1 MAHLEE
7 LLLSPS
13 DPARLAAAA
22 APVDSERG
30 RRVLLYVDPQ
40 PDYQEGAEFTAVAAA
55 VEAGGAGVSCEYVY
69 SESTADMLTRKGLDV
84 ASAMRAPDDGDE
96 AAWAARTLGEAREV
110 VGVVCGSDG
119 GLALAERLQHIL
131 VPSRSNGIVSARRD
145 KYSMNEALRA
155 AGLPVAAQAAPT
167 SWEDAEAF
175 LRSLPHGEDGFRAV
189 LKPRRGTGSV
199 GVFLAS
205 SMDEAR
211 QIYSSLDSLATVVQ
225 QFLDRSRDSSGG
237 CVVQE
242 CLDGDEWIV
251 DSVSADGEHKVL
263 ALWRYEKGAANGA
276 PFVYLSAEAHALSG
290 PAEAALVDY
299 ARGALDA
306 LGWRWGP
313 AHTEIRMT
321 RHGPRLVEV
330 NAGRWN
336 GLDHGLL
343 SQLAFGRTAID
354 ATVCA
359 YLDERAFAD
368 EVPAAPPPVL
378 ACAARLVTLV
388 SAVQGALVRLCHE
401 ETIRS
406 LPSLIKFV
414 PKATVAGDL
423 VLRTVD
429 LESSMGYALLAHSD
443 AATVEADYATLRAL
457 QPTMWD
463 VHPVEDVE

>member
-1 MAHLEE
+1 
-7 LLLSPS
+7 
-13 DPARLAAAA
+13 
-22 APVDSERG
+22 
-30 RRVLLYVDPQ
+30 
-40 PDYQEGAEFTAVAAA
+40 
-55 VEAGGAGVSCEYVY
+55 
-69 SESTADMLTRKGLDV
+69 
-84 ASAMRAPDDGDE
+84 
-96 AAWAARTLGEAREV
+96 
-110 VGVVCGSDG
+110 
-119 GLALAERLQHIL
+119 
-131 VPSRSNGIVSARRD
+131 
-145 KYSMNEALRA
+145 
-155 AGLPVAAQAAPT
+155 
-167 SWEDAEAF
+167 
-175 LRSLPHGEDGFRAV
+175 
-189 LKPRRGTGSV
+189 
-199 GVFLAS
+199 
-205 SMDEAR
+205 MDEAR